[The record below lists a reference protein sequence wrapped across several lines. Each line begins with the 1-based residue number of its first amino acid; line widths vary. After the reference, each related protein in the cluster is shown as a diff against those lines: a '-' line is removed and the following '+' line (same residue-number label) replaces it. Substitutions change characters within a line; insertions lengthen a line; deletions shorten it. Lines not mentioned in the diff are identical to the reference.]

1 MLPASPILLKN
12 ICGKNIRSTLGCI
25 HLSLE
30 SLTVLGLLA
39 AGREDPA
46 WGAGLGLPLFPPVGS
61 STSDLRAGSLS
72 SQRGS
77 KQGEGLDGE
86 RGHHKIIA
94 QQSSAGE
101 PRKSARNVGSLAF
114 W

>member
-1 MLPASPILLKN
+1 MNTGLNSSLSGVLD
-12 ICGKNIRSTLGCI
+12 SLGP
-25 HLSLE
+25 SGGE
-30 SLTVLGLLA
+30 W
-39 AGREDPA
+39 AGGGGPA

-101 PRKSARNVGSLAF
+101 PRNSARNAGSLAF